1 MAPELQL
8 PKGTAFEFRSGT
20 FVATAAKIERE
31 TRAMSDALASA
42 GISYAPGV
50 GSAEWFDTIRSN
62 VRLLKPMTES
72 EVRNRVTRELAAR
85 FAMVSGNPITFWQK
99 VGADYGGQ
107 ALEAAKFTATESAK
121 DIRDKAAELAPKF
134 ALGTGVVVGLA
145 LVGVLGWIYLQARV
159 RSAAG

>member
-1 MAPELQL
+1 MAAELQL
-8 PKGTAFEFRSGT
+8 PKGTAFDFRSGT

-31 TRAMSDALASA
+31 TSAMSDALLAA

-72 EVRNRVTRELAAR
+72 EVKSRVSRELSGR
-85 FAMVSGNPITFWQK
+85 FAMVAGNPITFWQK

-107 ALEAAKFTATESAK
+107 AAAAAAYTVTESAK
-121 DIRDKAAELAPKF
+121 DVRDKAKELAPKF

-145 LVGVLGWIYLQARV
+145 LVGVLGWIYLQAKV